1 MRAIAL
7 RLAVIKSSSSFLLPA
22 FHMPIQ
28 AVTPNAFLH
37 QSNLTIITLTAWLQK
52 MWALVQRVLGELDHH
67 WYFSRT
73 GLHSHAAQK
82 HFKRNVWITW
92 CIKVSNSCT
101 NCNRHFFRCGEIDF
115 AKMSNHIK
123 PQHSTASKTSSL
135 LSPCETGSQAG
146 VHLPSN
152 EVDPKFTPLLWG
164 PGECLARV
172 TVLSAPRYR
181 FSSLY
186 LQGSWQDRQETRAV
200 CIKAVRDLCAE
211 PKPCRFAQVL
221 LWSYTDH
228 EN

>member
-115 AKMSNHIK
+115 AKMSNHRK
-123 PQHSTASKTSSL
+123 PSRRSPTLEWSGSKVYAS
-135 LSPCETGSQAG
+135 
-146 VHLPSN
+146 
-152 EVDPKFTPLLWG
+152 
-164 PGECLARV
+164 
-172 TVLSAPRYR
+172 
-181 FSSLY
+181 
-186 LQGSWQDRQETRAV
+186 
-200 CIKAVRDLCAE
+200 AVRARWMPCQSYRSLC
-211 PKPCRFAQVL
+211 P
-221 LWSYTDH
+221 
-228 EN
+228 